1 MNPDEQGESGAG
13 GPSLTK
19 TAAGGVAW
27 TSAVSL
33 VERIAAFGIQFL
45 LAALLS
51 LETWGAWGIITAV
64 VLFFTGFASTGVREV
79 LIHRS
84 SSYRVWS
91 GPALWFATWWGL
103 MLSLMTAAAAY
114 PVSLMVNPEFATE
127 TYLGLLVVAP
137 TPLMQ
142 SMFSVPRAK
151 LAIDHRFKEAALIY
165 AVPGIGQL
173 ILTLVLAWVGL
184 RIMAFTVPY
193 TLAMLVRTVLMMRA
207 TRVWFSGRPRVSRW
221 KYFTGDARR
230 VWVESAA
237 VWMRG
242 QADVLIVM
250 AFATQ
255 AEVGLYTFARNM
267 SRQMVTL
274 FTQQVAGVIQPILV
288 TMQNEPAR
296 LLKAYMRSS
305 RLLAFMGVPM
315 TIGIAAVMWPGT
327 PLVMDEGKWSELP
340 LVLTAMSI
348 GIALRVLTESAV
360 SLKFALGRF
369 RQQQV
374 FSIVSSAFFCLCI
387 GMGAWL
393 GGVLGASIGFAVFCA
408 GAGPLQFL
416 TAVQPVGGG
425 WKETIQAV
433 VMPVLW
439 SLIAIA
445 PWTVLSE
452 QIDYGGYIWQA
463 IEVAI
468 VESCSHL
475 TYPLQADVMPVYWT
489 MVAIT
494 PWTVFSVLA
503 GTGVHIWQALEV
515 AMVVSCSAL
524 TYLLLA
530 ITMRMP
536 ELAEFIE
543 RVRDQSPVRFRPLVD
558 RLTAPMMVRGGRSV

>member
-1 MNPDEQGESGAG
+1 MNSASRGPGDADR
-13 GPSLTK
+13 PSLTK

-33 VERIAAFGIQFL
+33 AERVAALGIQFL

-84 SSYRVWS
+84 SSFRLWS

-103 MLSLMTAAAAY
+103 MLSLMTAVAAY
-114 PVSLMVNPEFATE
+114 PVSLMVKPEFATE
-127 TYLGLLVVAP
+127 TYLGLLAVSP

-142 SMFSVPRAK
+142 SIFSVPRAK
-151 LAIDHRFKEAALIY
+151 MAIEHRFKEVALIY
-165 AVPGIGQL
+165 SLPGIGQL
-173 ILTLVLAWVGL
+173 VLTLVLAWLGM
-184 RIMAFTVPY
+184 RIMAFTIPY

-207 TRVWFSGRPRVSRW
+207 ARVWFSGQPRMSRW

-230 VWVESAA
+230 VWVESTA

-250 AFATQ
+250 VFATQ

-288 TMQNEPAR
+288 TLQSDPPR
-296 LLKAYMRSS
+296 LLKAFMRSS
-305 RLLAFMGVPM
+305 RLLAFMGAPM

-327 PLVMDEGKWSELP
+327 PLVMDEGKWGELP

-374 FSIVSSAFFCLCI
+374 FSIVSSVFFCLCI
-387 GMGAWL
+387 GMGTWL

-439 SLIAIA
+439 SL
-445 PWTVLSE
+445 
-452 QIDYGGYIWQA
+452 
-463 IEVAI
+463 VAI
-468 VESCSHL
+468 V
-475 TYPLQADVMPVYWT
+475 
-489 MVAIT
+489 
-494 PWTVFSVLA
+494 PWTILSELLGKGGHV
-503 GTGVHIWQALEV
+503 WQALEV

-536 ELAEFIE
+536 ELAEFVE
-543 RVRDQSPVRFRPLVD
+543 RVRDQSPGRVRPLVD